1 MTEKILIRDCKNK
14 VVAFIEKQKN
24 GSWGYA
30 FGSPKQSNYIMF
42 YVDSL
47 EVARERIM
55 EII

>member
-1 MTEKILIRDCKNK
+1 MSEKILIRDCKNRI
-14 VVAFIEKQKN
+14 VAFIEKQKN

-47 EVARERIM
+47 EAARERIM

>member
-1 MTEKILIRDCKNK
+1 MSNKILIKDCKNR

-30 FGSPKQSNYIMF
+30 FGSPKQASYIMF

-47 EVARERIM
+47 EKAKERIM